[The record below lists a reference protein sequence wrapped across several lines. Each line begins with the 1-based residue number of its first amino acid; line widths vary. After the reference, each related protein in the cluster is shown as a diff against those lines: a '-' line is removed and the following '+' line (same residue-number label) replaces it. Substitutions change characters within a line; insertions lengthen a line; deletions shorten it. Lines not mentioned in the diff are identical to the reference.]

1 MKKSLSIIAVVLL
14 CALTAAA
21 QDTPRVETFLGYTYQ
36 RANSAS
42 NVPAFSMNGGSGQV
56 AVNFSKYCRGKQ
68 PVVYSGGG
76 RYPHPPATLSIPEDG
91 RWYVVADLGGNSA
104 RGAATV
110 EVQHGGGDRGAS
122 QEEPLALA

>member
-1 MKKSLSIIAVVLL
+1 MRYLYHDLGAQPQGCTAVV
-14 CALTAAA
+14 
-21 QDTPRVETFLGYTYQ
+21 RW
-36 RANSAS
+36 R
-42 NVPAFSMNGGSGQV
+42 GSGADV
-56 AVNFSKYCRGKQ
+56 LLLDPVNFSKYCRGKQ